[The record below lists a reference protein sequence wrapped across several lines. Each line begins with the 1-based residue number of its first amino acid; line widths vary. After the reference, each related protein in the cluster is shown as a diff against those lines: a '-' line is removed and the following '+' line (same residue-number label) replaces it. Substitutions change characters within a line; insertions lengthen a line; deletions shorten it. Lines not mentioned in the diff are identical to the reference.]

1 MLQVLDCLEV
11 VALLVLKED
20 LKRLE
25 HLDQVVP
32 LVDQID
38 QADGLQQLTLLFDSP
53 LLEIRCTEVS
63 SGIEEGQDC
72 CNDRQGRLL
81 LTLELIG
88 LLLLS
93 CAENHVEGSAVGRW

>member
-1 MLQVLDCLEV
+1 MLQVLDCLKV
-11 VALLVLKED
+11 VAFLVLKED

-38 QADGLQQLTLLFDSP
+38 QADSLQQLTLLFDSP
-53 LLEIRCTEVS
+53 LLKIRCTEIG

-72 CNDRQGRLL
+72 CYDGQGCLL
-81 LTLELIG
+81 LTLELIS
-88 LLLLS
+88 LLLLGR
-93 CAENHVEGSAVGRW
+93 AEDHVERSTVGRR